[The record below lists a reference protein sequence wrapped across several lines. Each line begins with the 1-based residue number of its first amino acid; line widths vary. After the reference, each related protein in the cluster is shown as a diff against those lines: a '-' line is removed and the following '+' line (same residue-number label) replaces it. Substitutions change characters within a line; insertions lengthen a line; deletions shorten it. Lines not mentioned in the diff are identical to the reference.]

1 MYVGMYVCMDS
12 NMYVCMYVFI
22 YVFTVCLFVCVCMF
36 VCMYAFMYICISV
49 CMYVCMYVCMRVYIS
64 YDSHTYIHL
73 LMDGAEGSSHR
84 SSVVGSVK
92 LRVLAHRESED
103 IIKAAIQVRGRH
115 H

>member
-1 MYVGMYVCMDS
+1 
-12 NMYVCMYVFI
+12 MYVFI
-22 YVFTVCLFVCVCMF
+22 YVFTVCLSVCLCVCLYVCTHSCMF
-36 VCMYAFMYICISV
+36 AFLYE
-49 CMYVCMYVCMRVYIS
+49 CMYVCMRVYIS

-73 LMDGAEGSSHR
+73 LMDVAEGSSHR